1 MVPRGCRPLS
11 YALSQA
17 LRAVRGNWVAS
28 VATITTMTLSL
39 TILAGF
45 SLVSLNLNQVL
56 AALQSELEVTAYL
69 NERADRARLLDTV
82 RGWPEVVRAEF
93 IAKERA
99 LAELVAD
106 LPSLSVAASLVDN
119 PLPDTLRM
127 RLLDPAQTS
136 IVRVRL
142 ENLPGVDG
150 VEDGSD
156 AVNTFLAVS
165 DALRVVGAILIVVL
179 LGSAL
184 FAIVNSIRAAITA
197 REDEIEVQRLVG
209 ATRAFIRA
217 PFLIE
222 GFLLGLMSATVTL
235 GLVIP
240 GYQLVIARLTPQL
253 PFVPFVRDPAMLGQV
268 AGLLGLLSI
277 LVGLV
282 GSAIS
287 VSQHLRERS

>member
-1 MVPRGCRPLS
+1 VS

-17 LRAVRGNWVAS
+17 LRAIRGNWVAS

-45 SLVSLNLNQVL
+45 SLVSLNLNRVL
-56 AALQSELEVTAYL
+56 AALQGELEVTAYL
-69 NERADRARLLDTV
+69 GAGADRARLLDAV

-93 IAKERA
+93 IGKDRA

-106 LPSLSVAASLVDN
+106 LPSLSVAAELVEN
-119 PLPDTLRM
+119 PLPDTLRL
-127 RLLDPAQTS
+127 RLLDPGQTS
-136 IVRVRL
+136 VVRVRL
-142 ENLPGVDG
+142 EQLPGVDG

-156 AVNTFLAVS
+156 AVNTFLAIS
-165 DALRVVGAILIVVL
+165 EALRVVGVILIVVL
-179 LGSAL
+179 LSSAL

-209 ATRAFIRA
+209 ATRGFIRA

-222 GFLLGLMSATVTL
+222 GFLLGLISAVVTL
-235 GLVIP
+235 GLTIP
-240 GYQLVIARLTPQL
+240 GYQLVVARLSPEL
-253 PFVPFVRDPAMLGQV
+253 PFVPFVRDARLLGQV
-268 AGLLGLLSI
+268 AVLLALLAL

-287 VSQHLRERS
+287 VSQHLRERN

>member
-1 MVPRGCRPLS
+1 MS

-17 LRAVRGNWVAS
+17 MRAIRGNWVAS

-45 SLVSLNLNQVL
+45 SLVSLNLNYVL
-56 AALQSELEVTAYL
+56 AALQSELEVTAFL
-69 NERADRARLLDTV
+69 GDGADGGRLLDTV
-82 RGWPEVVRAEF
+82 RTWPEVVQVEF
-93 IAKERA
+93 IGKDRA
-99 LAELVAD
+99 LAELVTD
-106 LPSLSVAASLVDN
+106 LPGLATAATLGDN

-127 RLLDPAQTS
+127 RLLDPGQTQV
-136 IVRVRL
+136 VRIRL
-142 ENLPGVDG
+142 EQLPGVWD

-156 AVNTFLAVS
+156 AVNVFLAVS
-165 DALRVVGAILIVVL
+165 EALRVIGFILIVVL
-179 LGSAL
+179 LSAAL

-197 REDEIEVQRLVG
+197 RQQEIEVQRLVG
-209 ATRAFIRA
+209 ATRGFIRA

-222 GFLLGLMSATVTL
+222 GFLLGLMSAVVTL
-235 GLVIP
+235 ALIIP
-240 GYQLVIARLTPQL
+240 GYQIVVARLAPQL

-268 AGLLGLLSI
+268 TVLLTVLAL

-287 VSQHLRERS
+287 ISQHLRERD

>member
-1 MVPRGCRPLS
+1 MS

-17 LRAVRGNWVAS
+17 LRAVRGNWIAS

-69 NERADRARLLDTV
+69 NERADRSRLLDTV

-93 IAKERA
+93 IGKDRA

-106 LPSLSVAASLVDN
+106 LPSLSVAAGLVDN

-127 RLLDPAQTS
+127 RLADPAQTS
-136 IVRVRL
+136 VVRVRL
-142 ENLPGVDG
+142 EQLPGVDG

-165 DALRVVGAILIVVL
+165 EALRVVGVILIVVL
-179 LGSAL
+179 LSSAL

-209 ATRAFIRA
+209 ATRNFIRA

-253 PFVPFVRDPAMLGQV
+253 PFVPFVRDAALLGQV
-268 AGLLGLLSI
+268 AGLLGLLAV

-287 VSQHLRERS
+287 VSQHLRERN

>member
-1 MVPRGCRPLS
+1 MS

-17 LRAVRGNWVAS
+17 LRAIRGNWVAS

-69 NERADRARLLDTV
+69 SDGADRARLLDTV
-82 RGWPEVVRAEF
+82 RAWPEVVRVEF
-93 IAKERA
+93 IGKDRA

-106 LPSLSVAASLVDN
+106 LPSLSVAASLVAN

-127 RLLDPAQTS
+127 RLLDPVQTS
-136 IVRVRL
+136 IVRLRL
-142 ENLPGVDG
+142 EQLPGVAD

-165 DALRVVGAILIVVL
+165 EALRVVGLILIVVL
-179 LGSAL
+179 LSSAL

-209 ATRAFIRA
+209 ATRGFIRA

-222 GFLLGLMSATVTL
+222 GLLLGLMSAVVTL
-235 GLVIP
+235 ALMIP
-240 GYQLVIARLTPQL
+240 GYQIVVARLAPEL

-268 AGLLGLLSI
+268 AALLALLAI

-287 VSQHLRERS
+287 VSQHLRERV